1 MWNLLS
7 QAQETPIS
15 SAANKIKEFLAGA
28 KPLEGDTPV
37 RVGSKIQDPAL
48 TNTSALS
55 LRCEHNTYYLFMAHI
70 YNFYKRS

>member
-15 SAANKIKEFLAGA
+15 SAASKIKEFLAGA

-37 RVGSKIQDPAL
+37 RVGSKI
-48 TNTSALS
+48 
-55 LRCEHNTYYLFMAHI
+55 
-70 YNFYKRS
+70 